1 MEGYKHLI
9 GVDVGTGSVRAGVF
23 TQKGEMLA
31 QAVSPIQMFRPQ
43 DDFVEQS
50 SENIWENTC
59 QVVKEALLKSKVEQ
73 EKIVGIGFDATCS
86 LVALDKADQPVTV
99 SPTREP
105 HQNIIVWMDH
115 RATQETDELNSTGD
129 EVLQYVGGK
138 VSPEMQLPKLMWLK
152 RNLPDR
158 YEQTAKFLDLADFM
172 VYRAS
177 GNDLRSVCTKVCKW
191 TYLAHEKRWSKKL
204 FKKIDLE
211 DLTDDDRIGKQI
223 AELGSSAG
231 TLTENSAS
239 QLGLTTNTTVAVGI
253 IDAHA
258 GGLGLLGKNPETTL
272 AIIGGTSS
280 CHMASSKKPLFVE
293 GIWGPYYGAMVPN
306 LWLNEGGQSAT
317 GSLVD
322 FVIRDSSYYPQLA
335 AEEKPGKD
343 KYQILNDEIDRLE
356 KSDPYFNRNY
366 HLLGYFHGNRS
377 PRADPYLRGM
387 ISGLS
392 LNETKTELAKK
403 YLAAIQSVAYGTRHI
418 IEALNKK
425 GHQIKEIHICGGG
438 TKNPIWLREH
448 ADITACEMVLN
459 KEPEAVLLGSAIL
472 AATASK
478 IYPTI
483 QDAMS
488 TMSEIGERF
497 PAREEMKSYHDLK
510 YQVFHEMYKDQT
522 KYEKMM
528 NRLPKRRRSSRE

>member
-1 MEGYKHLI
+1 MSEENHLI
-9 GVDVGTGSVRAGVF
+9 GVDVGTGSVRAGIF

-31 QAVSPIQMFRPQ
+31 QAVSPIQMYRPEEN
-43 DDFVEQS
+43 FVEQS

-59 QVVKEALLKSKVEQ
+59 QVVNEALLKSKVDRD
-73 EKIVGIGFDATCS
+73 KIVGIGFDATCS
-86 LVALDKADQPVTV
+86 LVALDKTDQPVSV
-99 SPTREP
+99 SPTKEP

-115 RATQETDELNSTGD
+115 RAMKETDEINKTGD
-129 EVLQYVGGK
+129 EVLKYVGGK
-138 VSPEMQLPKLMWLK
+138 VSPEMEIPKIMWLK
-152 RNLPDR
+152 RNLPEQ
-158 YEQTAKFLDLADFM
+158 YKQTAKFLDLADFM

-191 TYLAHEKRWSKKL
+191 TYLAHEKRWSNKL
-204 FKKIDLE
+204 FKDVGLE
-211 DLTDDDRIGKQI
+211 DLTDNNRIGKEI
-223 AELGSSAG
+223 ADLGSSAG
-231 TLTENSAS
+231 TLTEKSAN

-258 GGLGLLGKNPETTL
+258 GGLGVLGKNPETTL

-280 CHMASSKKPLFVE
+280 CHMASSKKPLFVG
-293 GIWGPYYGAMVPN
+293 GIWGPYYGAMVPG

-322 FVIRDSSYYPQLA
+322 FVIRDSSYYPKLM
-335 AEEKPGKD
+335 EEVEKTGKD
-343 KYQILNDEIDRLE
+343 QYQILNDEIYRLE
-356 KSDPYFNRNY
+356 ESDPYINKNF

-377 PRADPYLRGM
+377 PRANPYLKGM

-392 LNETKTELAKK
+392 MNETKTELAKK

-418 IEALNKK
+418 VEELNKN

-438 TKNPIWLREH
+438 TKNLIWLREH
-448 ADITACEMVLN
+448 ADINDCEMVLT

-472 AATASK
+472 AAAASK

-483 QDAMS
+483 QEAMS
-488 TMSEIGERF
+488 TMSEIGNSIW
-497 PAREEMKSYHDLK
+497 ARKEMKSYHDLK
-510 YQVFHEMYKDQT
+510 YRVFHEMYKDQI

-528 NRLPKRRRSSRE
+528 NMSLA